1 MRQCQNI
8 KSKHY
13 PNIQCPNKAM
23 NEENSFCKKHLK
35 NPTRFS
41 LKKINSAKIIQ
52 KVWKKY
58 YSKNIFS
65 RQGPAAFDRSLAN
78 NTTELYSLEP
88 LITIPKIYIFSF
100 YDNQKNI
107 WAFDIRTLSF
117 LLSKSKIIKNPYTNV
132 NLPLDIIT
140 KIQKRISWLKK
151 YKYPIMYI
159 NDTYYTSEQ
168 MWNLNVLDTF
178 SKMEEAGYIVNS
190 DWFHELD
197 KEDHIEFYKRLY
209 DIWNYRIGLT
219 LKEKNLI
226 VPGFNSRN
234 KLFKY
239 NVEDINNKEEKSIKK
254 NNLYIIERLISS
266 SDDKT
271 QKSLGIMYVLMGLC
285 YVNDTVAESYPWIYA
300 SII

>member
-1 MRQCQNI
+1 MQCQNI

-13 PNIQCPNKAM
+13 PNIQCPNKAH

-239 NVEDINNKEEKSIKK
+239 SLEDINNKEEKSIKK

-266 SDDKT
+266 TDDKA
-271 QKSLGIMYVLMGLC
+271 QKSLGVMYVLMGLC
-285 YVNDTVAESYPWIYA
+285 HVNDTVAESYPWIYA